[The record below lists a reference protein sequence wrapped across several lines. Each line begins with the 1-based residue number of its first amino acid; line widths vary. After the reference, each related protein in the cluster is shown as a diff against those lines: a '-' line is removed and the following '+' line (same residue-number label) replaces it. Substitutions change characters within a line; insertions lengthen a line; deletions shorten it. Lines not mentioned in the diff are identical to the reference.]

1 MIYND
6 WAATNTGI
14 FYQLNRVKLLP
25 FVDDTVTVE
34 NLDQKFLLENSSKE
48 MFSSDTNTLVSSILA
63 SYYHQWQDL
72 TAFYKT
78 ITPGITSEI
87 VSSNDST
94 YQNQNKVALNDSND
108 LFTTGGNDYNS
119 NNQTSTKTKNNS
131 EFRKFLLSNN
141 FYDTINMQVRNYL
154 FINVY

>member
-1 MIYND
+1 MIYSE
-6 WAATNTGI
+6 WTATNTGI

-25 FVDDTVTVE
+25 FVNDTVTVE
-34 NLDQKFLLENSSKE
+34 TLDQEFLLENSGKE
-48 MFSSDTNTLVSSILA
+48 MFSEETSILVNSILA
-63 SYYHQWQDL
+63 AYYLQWQDL

-78 ITPGITSEI
+78 IEPGITSEI

-108 LFTTGGNDYNS
+108 LFITGGNDYNS

-131 EFRKFLLSNN
+131 EFREFLLSNN
-141 FYDTINMQVRNYL
+141 FYDTINTQVRNYL

>member
-1 MIYND
+1 MIYSE
-6 WAATNTGI
+6 WSATNTGI

-25 FVDDTVTVE
+25 FVNDTVTVE
-34 NLDQKFLLENSSKE
+34 TLDQEFLLENSGKE
-48 MFSSDTNTLVSSILA
+48 MFSEETSILVNSILA
-63 SYYHQWQDL
+63 AYYLQWQDL

-78 ITPGITSEI
+78 IEPGITSEI

-108 LFTTGGNDYNS
+108 LFITGGNDYNS

-131 EFRKFLLSNN
+131 EFREFLLSNN
-141 FYDTINMQVRNYL
+141 FYDTINTQVRNYL